1 VSRAV
6 LGAVML
12 ITGIAPLATDMYVPG
27 FPAVEH
33 DLSTSA
39 AMVQLTL
46 TTFFIGMAMGQLVG
60 GPVSDARGR
69 RRPLLLALA
78 VLAGA
83 SLACAFA
90 PSIGFM
96 LIARAVQGLSGG
108 WAMVIARSIVVDLSA
123 GAGLVRNLNLVA
135 GVSGI
140 APILGPLMGG
150 VILQIWHW
158 RLSFWVVAV
167 MSAVMILAVLVGV
180 PESLPSTRRHGGGL
194 LALARPIGT
203 VLRHRR
209 FVAFLITFA
218 VSMGVTFAYVAT
230 SAFILESMNGVPP
243 IVYSVDFASNAIG
256 LTLATLLSA
265 RLAGRVPAH
274 RLITVG
280 LAATTA
286 AGLALLI
293 GALWLG
299 TPLWIA
305 VASFFVLMTAQGFIG
320 PNAGALA
327 SAEVPDHPGTG
338 SALLGALQWSMAGVI
353 APLAGL
359 GGDRTAVPMAL
370 IIVILAA
377 IALAAVFDAGR
388 RLVSVNGGDAA
399 NLVSASRA
407 QMAAPLAEHA
417 EIRQ

>member
-1 VSRAV
+1 MIVQSRPAAPQAAGGAATPTSTVSRAV
-6 LGAVML
+6 LAAVML
-12 ITGIAPLATDMYVPG
+12 VTSIAPLATDMYVPA

-33 DLSTSA
+33 DFATSTA
-39 AMVQLTL
+39 LVQLTL
-46 TTFFIGMAMGQLVG
+46 TAFFVGMAVGQLIG

-69 RRPLLLALA
+69 RRPLLVALA
-78 VLAGA
+78 VLTVA

-108 WAMVIARSIVVDLSA
+108 WAMVIARSIIVDLSS
-123 GAGLVRNLNLVA
+123 GDRLVRNLNLVA

-150 VILQIWHW
+150 VIVQLGQW
-158 RLSFWVVAV
+158 RLSFWLVAAL
-167 MSAVMILAVLVGV
+167 SAVMVLAVVGGV
-180 PESLPSTRRHGGGL
+180 PESLPSKDRHGGGL
-194 LALARPIGT
+194 AAVARPVGS
-203 VLRHRR
+203 VLRQPR

-230 SAFILESMNGVPP
+230 SAFILESMNGLAP
-243 IVYSVDFASNAIG
+243 IVYSIDFAANAIG
-256 LTLATLLSA
+256 LTVATLLAA
-265 RLAGRVPAH
+265 RLAHRVPAR
-274 RLITVG
+274 RLIAMG

-286 AGLALLI
+286 AGLMLLV
-293 GALWLG
+293 GAIWIG

-305 VASFFVLMTAQGFIG
+305 IVSFFVLMSAQGLVG

-327 SAEVPDHPGTG
+327 SNEVPEHPGTG
-338 SALLGALQWSMAGVI
+338 SALLGGLQWALAGVI

-359 GGDRTAVPMAL
+359 GGDHTALPMAL

-377 IALAAVFDAGR
+377 TATLALYATRSRNHMSAV
-388 RLVSVNGGDAA
+388 
-399 NLVSASRA
+399 SR
-407 QMAAPLAEHA
+407 
-417 EIRQ
+417 

>member
-1 VSRAV
+1 
-6 LGAVML
+6 ML
-12 ITGIAPLATDMYVPG
+12 VTGIAPLATDMYVPA
-27 FPAVEH
+27 FPAVAH

-39 AMVQLTL
+39 SMVQLTL
-46 TTFFIGMAMGQLVG
+46 TAFFVGMAIGQLLG

-69 RRPLLLALA
+69 RRPLMVALV
-78 VLAGA
+78 VLTAA

-96 LIARAVQGLSGG
+96 LAARAVQGVSGG
-108 WAMVIARSIVVDLSA
+108 WAMVIARSIIVDRSS

-150 VILQIWHW
+150 VILQLWHW
-158 RLSFWVVAV
+158 RLSFWVVTAL
-167 MSAVMILAVLVGV
+167 SAFMVLAVFAAV
-180 PESLPSTRRHGGGL
+180 PESLPPERRHSGGL
-194 LALARPIGT
+194 AALARPIGT

-230 SAFILESMNGVPP
+230 SAFILESMNGVAP
-243 IVYSVDFASNAIG
+243 IVYSVDFAANAIG
-256 LTLATLLSA
+256 LTAATLLSA
-265 RLAGRVPAH
+265 RLAGRVPAQ
-274 RLITVG
+274 RLIAVG
-280 LAATTA
+280 LAITTA

-293 GALWLG
+293 GGLWFG
-299 TPLWIA
+299 TPLW
-305 VASFFVLMTAQGFIG
+305 VAIVSFFVLMSAQGLVG

-327 SAEVPDHPGTG
+327 SNEVPEHPGTG
-338 SALLGALQWSMAGVI
+338 SALLGGLQWSLAGVV

-370 IIVILAA
+370 IIVILAGTA
-377 IALAAVFDAGR
+377 SLAVYLNRSTGR
-388 RLVSVNGGDAA
+388 VCRAYLRSVRSSSTVA
-399 NLVSASRA
+399 
-407 QMAAPLAEHA
+407 
-417 EIRQ
+417 